1 MRPLTWP
8 AERRGARPGG
18 AAPGTRASF
27 PPRRPLRG
35 RGSRAEAARIPRAP
49 AAQREDA
56 GGEVGF
62 PGLHGEPSAGGPAR
76 PSVCRMEG
84 LRDTGRSRSPEHGG
98 LRPGPR
104 GWVTAAGGAA
114 AAQRSD
120 TEEPPWP
127 AGRFRFHGDGPG
139 AAATVCRG
147 FRAGSAARDRSS
159 GWRCCCPAERTW
171 QLTLAPAGVSPAVRV
186 SELARE
192 RGGGG
197 KFQSVPP
204 DPMDEDSGPSRISVQ
219 APSKGVLVG
228 AGEIGGHLPLPAAPS
243 PSVSEH
249 RGLRPAGVVQPSTP
263 SPVKMLQGGNSMDF
277 EVAT

>member
-1 MRPLTWP
+1 MLL
-8 AERRGARPGG
+8 
-18 AAPGTRASF
+18 S
-27 PPRRPLRG
+27 G
-35 RGSRAEAARIPRAP
+35 RE
-49 AAQREDA
+49 
-56 GGEVGF
+56 
-62 PGLHGEPSAGGPAR
+62 
-76 PSVCRMEG
+76 
-84 LRDTGRSRSPEHGG
+84 TG
-98 LRPGPR
+98 
-104 GWVTAAGGAA
+104 
-114 AAQRSD
+114 
-120 TEEPPWP
+120 
-127 AGRFRFHGDGPG
+127 
-139 AAATVCRG
+139 
-147 FRAGSAARDRSS
+147 
-159 GWRCCCPAERTW
+159 

-249 RGLRPAGVVQPSTP
+249 RGLRLAGVVQPSTP
-263 SPVKMLQGGNSMDF
+263 SPVKMLQGGDSMDF